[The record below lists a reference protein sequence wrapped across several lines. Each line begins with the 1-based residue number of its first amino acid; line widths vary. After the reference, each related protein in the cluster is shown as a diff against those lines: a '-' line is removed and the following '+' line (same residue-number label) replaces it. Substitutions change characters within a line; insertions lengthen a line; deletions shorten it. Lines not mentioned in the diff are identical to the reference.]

1 MIRGIYSFAVES
13 EKIMSEKSVPDIIQ
27 DRIEES
33 GIEIM
38 NINDSSRGMK
48 ILAEGSINQAER
60 IVEEFEYS
68 SVQESD
74 NNQFVVNISD
84 HIFE

>member
-1 MIRGIYSFAVES
+1 
-13 EKIMSEKSVPDIIQ
+13 MSEKSVPDIIQ

-33 GIEIM
+33 SIEI
-38 NINDSSRGMK
+38 INKKDNMRGMK
-48 ILAEGSINQAER
+48 ILAEGSISRAEE
-60 IVEEFEYS
+60 IVQEFEYS